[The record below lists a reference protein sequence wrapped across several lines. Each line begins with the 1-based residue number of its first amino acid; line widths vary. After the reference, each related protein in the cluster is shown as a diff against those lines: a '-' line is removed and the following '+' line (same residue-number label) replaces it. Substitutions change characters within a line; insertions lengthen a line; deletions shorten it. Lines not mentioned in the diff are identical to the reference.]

1 VLALRGRLHH
11 GWAKLPAARARLTEP
26 PADSLRRLHYDSI
39 TFEPRLLRE
48 LVAFAGAERVLLGSD
63 HPFDMADARP
73 AETVAAAGLRREEQ
87 AAVLGGNAAR
97 LLGLEV
103 HR

>member
-1 VLALRGRLHH
+1 VLR
-11 GWAKLPAARARLTEP
+11 
-26 PADSLRRLHYDSI
+26 D
-39 TFEPRLLRE
+39 

-63 HPFDMADARP
+63 YPFDMADARP
-73 AETVAAAGLRREEQ
+73 ADTVLAAGLDAAAER
-87 AAVLGGNAAR
+87 AVLGGNAAR

>member
-1 VLALRGRLHH
+1 M
-11 GWAKLPAARARLTEP
+11 
-26 PADSLRRLHYDSI
+26 
-39 TFEPRLLRE
+39 LRE

-73 AETVAAAGLRREEQ
+73 AETVAAAALDPDDER
-87 AAVLGGNAAR
+87 AILGGNAAR